1 MNRADRRKFNKQHKT
16 NYTKEQM
23 DVLEFFAK
31 MRAGEIDAKS
41 FSELNDMPFIRL
53 DHELIAPD
61 GTEVKLRADDI
72 LSRPDI
78 KNDKYIEFVKNN
90 TDKILHITRENGAKE
105 NLVTIEEDQEKIW
118 LFDIYSDL
126 LFKKEDGSWDIL

>member
-23 DVLEFFAK
+23 DGLEFIAK
-31 MRAGEIDAKS
+31 MHAGEIDVKT
-41 FSELNDMPFIRL
+41 FSELSKMPFIRL

-61 GTEVKLRADDI
+61 GTEVKLRADEI

-90 TDKILHITRENGAKE
+90 IDKILHITRENGAKE